1 MRQIAVEVKT
11 GNQQMFQNK
20 NEICMQMIEPENT
33 TPQPVLFIYFLFFFC
48 LVLSFPEVNFAVAPV
63 D

>member
-20 NEICMQMIEPENT
+20 NIICMQMIELEET
-33 TPQPVLFIYFLFFFC
+33 TPQPVLFIFYFFSVLF
-48 LVLSFPEVNFAVAPV
+48 
-63 D
+63 

>member
-20 NEICMQMIEPENT
+20 NEICMQMIELENT
-33 TPQPVLFIYFLFFFC
+33 TPQPVLFIYFLFYF
-48 LVLSFPEVNFAVAPV
+48 
-63 D
+63 